1 MKKLW
6 REKQMTFPCTVQCFF
21 FFSHFSKRI
30 ECELRHHVSHSQNQ
44 CHCNGPRN
52 GSAVSDTTASAITII
67 GIVQRT
73 TVTAATQP
81 TTPTTTATQI
91 TIENATTTTTIIN
104 NDATTTAA

>member
-1 MKKLW
+1 M
-6 REKQMTFPCTVQCFF
+6 
-21 FFSHFSKRI
+21 
-30 ECELRHHVSHSQNQ
+30 SHSQNQ

-73 TVTAATQP
+73 TVTAATH
-81 TTPTTTATQI
+81 TPTTTATQI

-104 NDATTTAA
+104 NDATTTAAA